1 MPRGVHLRFGF
12 GVALGPRP
20 RFVSR
25 MKNLPLLVFGVA
37 FAGGACAQT
46 VTRDVR
52 YAESTHER
60 QVLDVYAPAGAKDAP
75 VVFWVHGGGWQGG
88 DKANVQVK
96 PKVFNER

>member
-1 MPRGVHLRFGF
+1 
-12 GVALGPRP
+12 
-20 RFVSR
+20 

-37 FAGGACAQT
+37 FTGVAFAQT

-52 YAESTHER
+52 YAESKHGR
-60 QVLDVYAPAGAKDAP
+60 HVLDVYAPAGAKDAP

-96 PKVFNER
+96 PKVFSERGFVFVALNHRLLPTVEMG